1 MGATTERIEERMSS
15 PGVRLAMQFAGIA
28 FAALLTA
35 LVTLTFLK
43 QSEAGTDAE
52 NALNRSSDNKQ
63 AIALLQQQT
72 QMMAQSQKRM
82 SNTQS
87 TNIKILQSTIMQIQ
101 HISDTQEHIA
111 KTQERILQSQRP

>member
-1 MGATTERIEERMSS
+1 MGTTTERIEERMSS

-35 LVTLTFLK
+35 LVTLTFLQ
-43 QSEAGTDAE
+43 QSEAGTNAE
-52 NALNRSSDNKQ
+52 KALDRSFDNKQ

-72 QMMAQSQKRM
+72 QMMAQSQERM
-82 SNTQS
+82 SNAQS
-87 TNIKILQSTIMQIQ
+87 ANVKILQSAIMQMQ

-111 KTQERILQSQRP
+111 KTQERILQRKRP